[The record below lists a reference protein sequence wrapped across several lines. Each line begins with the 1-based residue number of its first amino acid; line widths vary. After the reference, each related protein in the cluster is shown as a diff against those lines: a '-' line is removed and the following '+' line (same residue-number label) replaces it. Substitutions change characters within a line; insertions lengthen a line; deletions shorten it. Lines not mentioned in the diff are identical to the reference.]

1 MNKVCGAHSCTAV
14 AMLYWLCQCKVFTNV
29 GSVFALV
36 LSTTVH
42 EDLGWTLLSCIC
54 LFSQVGIK
62 LYLRRKT
69 LKHAPVNL
77 GNLRMNMFLK
87 VRFSR

>member
-1 MNKVCGAHSCTAV
+1 MNTVCGTHSCTAV
-14 AMLYWLCQCKVFTNV
+14 AMLYWLCQCTVFTNV

-42 EDLGWTLLSCIC
+42 EDLGWTLLSFPKLELNCI
-54 LFSQVGIK
+54 SEE
-62 LYLRRKT
+62 R